1 MKKFNVFLK
10 LAEFQYNYYPAI
22 ILTFLILTILFGFYG
37 VNMGFESNINNE
49 FPKNYDVFKYSDYIT
64 DNFAGTEGILVNI
77 KIDENIIEN
86 PINEVTDKRVIQA
99 LYRLDGLLREE
110 SKIVEVQSLAL
121 PFKYVQLYPLTT
133 EVTNEIISKSGVIK
147 DVFLSEDK
155 SATLMV
161 IYPQKLSGKE
171 TIDNFVKLVE
181 DKIQR
186 ADFPYGTSVS
196 ITGSPVLKSDL
207 TTYLENDFLTTI
219 IIAVVFISL
228 LLWIIMKKLTKA
240 LLVMFPL
247 LLGIVWFSGLVVIL
261 GFKLSISTV
270 ATGAMILGLGVE
282 YSIFIYT
289 KFVHNIKDSYEEND
303 DKKILDSIKGA
314 VGTTG
319 RATVGSAMTTI
330 AAFLA
335 LGISEI
341 PMIQN
346 LGFVSAI
353 GISSVLILCIVFNP
367 CIFVLIEKIKSIK
380 KNNRGDLNVK

>member
-133 EVTNEIISKSGVIK
+133 EVTNEIIAKSGVIK